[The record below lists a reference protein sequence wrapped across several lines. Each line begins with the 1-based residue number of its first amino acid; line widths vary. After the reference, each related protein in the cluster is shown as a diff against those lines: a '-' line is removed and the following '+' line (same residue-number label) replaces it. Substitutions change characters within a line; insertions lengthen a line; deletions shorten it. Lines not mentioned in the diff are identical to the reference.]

1 MRYNLQ
7 IVLFLL
13 LSIGYAQPKLNI
25 QLGSGFYSPNL
36 IGMDS
41 DSNSNIPKSNFFS
54 NNLLLNWGIRYQV
67 YPNIRAGYTQSHSID
82 IGGKVGNSNYF
93 RNIAYRSFSFET
105 FYYAKERIEINFT
118 LAPMLNKGSISL
130 TSKSEVQDLNTL
142 LTSYKDGSTIKLKSG
157 GTMTKTWIG
166 FASHI
171 GVRYYISNLTSIEAK
186 AGYYLSSY
194 KETNWKL
201 EGQKVTGPKMKI
213 GKLPV
218 LQLNAVFGL

>member
-1 MRYNLQ
+1 MRYSLQ

-13 LSIGYAQPKLNI
+13 VTIGYAQPKLNI

-36 IGMDS
+36 VGLDS
-41 DSNSNIPKSNFFS
+41 DSNSTSPPSNFFS
-54 NNLLLNWGIRYQV
+54 NNLLLNWGIRYQI
-67 YPNIRAGYTQSHSID
+67 YPNIRAGYTQSHSIH
-82 IGGKVGNSNYF
+82 IGDKIGSSNYF

-130 TSKSEVQDLNTL
+130 TSESDVQDMNNL
-142 LTSYKDGSTIKLKSG
+142 LSSYKDGSTIKLKSG
-157 GTMTKTWIG
+157 GTMTKTWLG

-171 GVRYYISNLTSIEAK
+171 GVRYYFSNLTSIEAK

-194 KETNWKL
+194 KETDWKI
-201 EGQKVTGPKMKI
+201 EGKKVIGPKMEI